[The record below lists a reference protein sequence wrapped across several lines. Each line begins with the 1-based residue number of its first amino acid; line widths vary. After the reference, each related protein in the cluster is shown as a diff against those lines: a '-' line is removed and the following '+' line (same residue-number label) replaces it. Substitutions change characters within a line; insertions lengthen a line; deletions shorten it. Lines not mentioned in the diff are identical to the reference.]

1 MLPNHFCFEITI
13 ITIVTII
20 LYIPK
25 EHEHVEV
32 VRSINNVVV
41 NKLANPHK
49 IMENASFFF
58 AKKLRKITK
67 NPL

>member
-1 MLPNHFCFEITI
+1 MFPNHFCFEITI

-32 VRSINNVVV
+32 AKSTKTVVV
-41 NKLANPHK
+41 NNLANPYK
-49 IMENASFFF
+49 IRNC
-58 AKKLRKITK
+58 
-67 NPL
+67 

>member
-1 MLPNHFCFEITI
+1 MFPNHFCFEITI

-32 VRSINNVVV
+32 VRSTSNVAE
-41 NKLANPHK
+41 NSLFYKGLRGFGK
-49 IMENASFFF
+49 IKIS
-58 AKKLRKITK
+58 KKRAILVQKR
-67 NPL
+67 

>member
-1 MLPNHFCFEITI
+1 MFPNHFCFEITI

-32 VRSINNVVV
+32 AKNINNVVV
-41 NKLANPHK
+41 NSSQMPINKGIVGFLSLT
-49 IMENASFFF
+49 IFS
-58 AKKLRKITK
+58 
-67 NPL
+67 

>member
-1 MLPNHFCFEITI
+1 MFPNHFCFEITI

-32 VRSINNVVV
+32 ARSIRTAVV
-41 NKLANPHK
+41 NSQYYKGMLGFCPR
-49 IMENASFFF
+49 
-58 AKKLRKITK
+58 KK
-67 NPL
+67 

>member
-1 MLPNHFCFEITI
+1 MFPNHFCFEITI

-25 EHEHVEV
+25 EHEHVD
-32 VRSINNVVV
+32 RARNISSVVV

-49 IMENASFFF
+49 IRENASFFF

-67 NPL
+67 NPI

>member
-1 MLPNHFCFEITI
+1 MFPNHFYFEITI

-32 VRSINNVVV
+32 EKNINNV
-41 NKLANPHK
+41 
-49 IMENASFFF
+49 MENKKTKKVFFYMVLD
-58 AKKLRKITK
+58 KK
-67 NPL
+67 

>member
-25 EHEHVEV
+25 EHESAAV
-32 VRSINNVVV
+32 VKNIKIAVA
-41 NKLANPHK
+41 NKTIKYLK
-49 IMENASFFF
+49 E
-58 AKKLRKITK
+58 ITK
-67 NPL
+67 KTLSLLK

>member
-25 EHEHVEV
+25 EHEHVAQDA
-32 VRSINNVVV
+32 SINNVVES
-41 NKLANPHK
+41 NIKYIKL
-49 IMENASFFF
+49 
-58 AKKLRKITK
+58 
-67 NPL
+67 

>member
-25 EHEHVEV
+25 EHEHVDPGKNTKTAV
-32 VRSINNVVV
+32 DV
-41 NKLANPHK
+41 NKSTQKAQ
-49 IMENASFFF
+49 
-58 AKKLRKITK
+58 
-67 NPL
+67 

>member
-25 EHEHVEV
+25 EHEHVAQDAN
-32 VRSINNVVV
+32 INNVVV
-41 NKLANPHK
+41 NKPASPHK
-49 IMENASFFF
+49 IMDCGFFYDYN
-58 AKKLRKITK
+58 I
-67 NPL
+67 

>member
-1 MLPNHFCFEITI
+1 MFPNHFYFEITI

-32 VRSINNVVV
+32 AKNINNVVV
-41 NKLANPHK
+41 NNSQSQE
-49 IMENASFFF
+49 I
-58 AKKLRKITK
+58 
-67 NPL
+67 